1 MNYNELIELRDLLF
15 LPLGAGQD
23 SDKGAGTPESAK
35 GAGTPETE
43 KGPGPG
49 PGASL

>member
-23 SDKGAGTPESAK
+23 SDKGPGTPETDKGFGAPESAK
-35 GAGTPETE
+35 GAGTP
-43 KGPGPG
+43 
-49 PGASL
+49 

>member
-15 LPLGAGQD
+15 LPLGAD
-23 SDKGAGTPESAK
+23 K